1 MNRRLILLNLAL
13 IALAAW
19 LGWVMRQ
26 RWLDARAHERATFE
40 QAARVKP
47 VLPPSPIVPPKPVT
61 PAEYIDVAQRTLF
74 AKDRNP
80 NVIVDAPPPPPPP
93 PPMPALPSY
102 YGQMR
107 IDEPLIVL
115 TAASN
120 EAQKSYHTG
129 DKVGPFEI
137 VSFDS
142 ETIAL
147 KWKDK
152 IIERPL
158 AELAPKEAPP
168 DPGQRASQSAPQA
181 AQPKP
186 APQFVYDS
194 NKPDSALGAD
204 MGGDFRGCVNGEN
217 SAPGTVVG
225 DFKKVVARTMMGVSC
240 HWERVSK

>member
-1 MNRRLILLNLAL
+1 MNRKVLSLNLAL
-13 IALAAW
+13 LALIGLLVWQLRARRQAAE
-19 LGWVMRQ
+19 
-26 RWLDARAHERATFE
+26 AHERA
-40 QAARVKP
+40 
-47 VLPPSPIVPPKPVT
+47 VLLKDGQGRTLLAPPAPAPVPPVA
-61 PAEYIDVAQRTLF
+61 PAEYIDSVQRMLF

-168 DPGQRASQSAPQA
+168 DPGQRAGQSAPQA